1 MRRRTIR
8 EWMDFIGTDNKNELY
23 GIKMEDGLPCKLKNY
38 KPVREFFKTYS
49 GYLDDIVINVYPKNL
64 KQDGK
69 NYVLFITEKEEPFDY
84 TNKTEKEIFE
94 HLLKKAEKRNSI
106 QVQENE
112 ENYIKIWDS
121 SEYYGTA
128 LVFNEHGKLI
138 NIKSEG

>member
-8 EWMDFIGTDNKNELY
+8 EWMDFMGTDNKNELY

-138 NIKSEG
+138 NIKSEN

>member
-1 MRRRTIR
+1 MRRKTIR
-8 EWMDFIGTDNKNELY
+8 EWMDFMGTDNENELY

-49 GYLDDIVINVYPKNL
+49 GYLDDIVVNVYPKNL

-138 NIKSEG
+138 NIKLED

>member
-1 MRRRTIR
+1 MRRKTIR
-8 EWMDFIGTDNKNELY
+8 EWMDFMGTDNENELY

-49 GYLDDIVINVYPKNL
+49 GYLDDIVVNVYPKNL

-94 HLLKKAEKRNSI
+94 YLLKKAEKRDDI
-106 QVQENE
+106 HIQENKGSFIE
-112 ENYIKIWDS
+112 ILDNCED
-121 SEYYGTA
+121 YGVTF
-128 LVFNEHGKLI
+128 VFNEHGELATI
-138 NIKSEG
+138 ESED